1 VIESRLVRST
11 AELAARL
18 DAILASLREATD
30 ASRCTFRVD
39 LPERGIECND
49 VVAEALGPGVKSLRG
64 QTAID
69 QRAADSIR
77 WLAANRRPL
86 VQPDLR
92 GAVEPAPPPQ
102 LMSVFGVTAQML
114 GPVVRGDV
122 LTGWIS
128 VHHDKGPRRWTDA
141 DVKALETAI
150 DQVQRALDASGG
162 AGRLAGKVALVTGGN
177 TGIGRAV
184 ALAYADEGA
193 DVAIAWIAR
202 EPEARSLVTDVERR
216 GRHALALRCD
226 VTSEAD
232 VQALVDG
239 VVARFGRLDVLVNNA
254 GIQKAQ
260 PITETTLDDWERMM
274 AVHLRGAFLCSREAA
289 RVMIPRRSGRIII
302 LSSQLAYIGRPN
314 YTAYS
319 AAKGGL
325 LTFTRALAQE
335 LAPHGIL
342 VNAVAPGLIDTGFDP
357 LPEATKR
364 AHAASLPLKRL
375 GMPEDLVG
383 AFVFLA
389 SDDARY
395 FCGQTLHPNGGE
407 IMP

>member
-1 VIESRLVRST
+1 MQSTVELRARLG
-11 AELAARL
+11 EILAALR
-18 DAILASLREATD
+18 DATRAARV
-30 ASRCTFRVD
+30 TFRVD
-39 LPERGIECND
+39 LPERGLHCND
-49 VVAEALGPGVKSLRG
+49 VAAEALAPGVKSLRG

-69 QRAADSIR
+69 QRAAGSIR
-77 WLAANRRPL
+77 WLDDSKRPL
-86 VQPDLR
+86 VQNDLR
-92 GAVEPAPPPQ
+92 GHVEPAPPPE
-102 LMSVFGVTAQML
+102 LMSIFGVTAQML
-114 GPVVRGDV
+114 GPVVRGGA

-128 VHHDKGPRRWTDA
+128 VHVEGGPRQWTEA
-141 DVKALETAI
+141 DVRALASAI
-150 DQVQRALDASGG
+150 DRVQHELDGG
-162 AGRLAGKVALVTGGN
+162 DGPQPRRLAGKIALITGGN
-177 TGIGRAV
+177 TGIGRGV

-202 EPEARSLVTDVERR
+202 EPDARSLVTEIERR
-216 GRHALALRCD
+216 GRRGLAVRCD

-232 VQALVDG
+232 VQALVRS
-239 VVARFGRLDVLVNNA
+239 VVERFGRLDVLVNNA

-260 PITETTLDDWERMM
+260 PITEMSLDDWERMM

-289 RVMIPRRSGRIII
+289 RVMIPQGSGRIIL
-302 LSSQLAYIGRPN
+302 LSSQLAYIGRAN

-342 VNAVAPGLIDTGFDP
+342 VNAIAPGLIDTGFDP
-357 LPEATKR
+357 LPDATKR
-364 AHAASLPLKRL
+364 AHAASLPLRRL

-389 SDDARY
+389 ADDSRY